1 MRIQNNAAA
10 NNALGRYSANNNALS
25 KNLEKLSSG
34 YRINRAG
41 DDAAGLAIS
50 EKMRSQIT
58 GLEKA
63 TDNANDGISL
73 VQTAEGALTEVHSM
87 LNRMTELA
95 TQSANGTYDDETDRA
110 NLQEEVDSLLSEIDR
125 ISESTN
131 YNGINLLDGSIG
143 GGKAGSADGVVYTG
157 ANIADF
163 DAAEVDGVNY
173 NGADF
178 TTASIETKDTFI
190 VDGQKL
196 EIDWSKGDA
205 KTIYDALVAKDGSAT
220 ETNDSTKDLA
230 SKLTDLF
237 NSQMEEQ
244 GLSGSVKITAEAT
257 TLNFASVSTSS
268 SSEFSYAGT
277 DLADTAATDSLGGM
291 LFGKATTAT
300 GTGVTSTAK
309 MTYSGED
316 LATGDT
322 FQMEINGT
330 TVEVALTADLDD
342 GDTLDDTA
350 STAIQTAIG
359 NAVADYN
366 TQLGLV
372 AGTKDTETGLTGLT
386 ATDFTAE
393 FSSDGQLIVKYDGD
407 VEDVKFSFSDI
418 GDKTIAASL
427 GLGSGSSKVGGGRG
441 LNLQIGDTSEK
452 FNSIAVS
459 VDSMSSSSLD
469 INNVDIST
477 QEGATN
483 AIDKI
488 KAAINS
494 VSSTR
499 GNLGAIQNRL
509 EHTINNLT
517 VTTENITEAES
528 RIRDVDMA
536 KEMTEYTQNN
546 ILSQASQA
554 MLAQA
559 NQLPQGVLQ
568 LLQ

>member
-10 NNALGRYSANNNALS
+10 NNALGRYSANNNALA

-131 YNGINLLDGSIG
+131 YNGIKLLDGSMGSGTSGVSSTITAVG
-143 GGKAGSADGVVYTG
+143 VLKNQVAATSGTKVDFSAPEGYTLTVDLAAAGTTSGASWSGKALTITLDGTANKQYTQADIDKL
-157 ANIADF
+157 IADAS
-163 DAAEVDGVNY
+163 DAPSTAGNVKVTIDSKLIVSGVAADATTHLVNGVTSAVAKNATDTGDTAVTNTSGASTYVSVTSTTAGVNI
-173 NGADF
+173 NAL
-178 TTASIETKDTFI
+178 TVTNTAGNA
-190 VDGQKL
+190 VG
-196 EIDWSKGDA
+196 
-205 KTIYDALVAKDGSAT
+205 
-220 ETNDSTKDLA
+220 
-230 SKLTDLF
+230 
-237 NSQMEEQ
+237 
-244 GLSGSVKITAEAT
+244 
-257 TLNFASVSTSS
+257 
-268 SSEFSYAGT
+268 
-277 DLADTAATDSLGGM
+277 
-291 LFGKATTAT
+291 ATTAASGAVALNLDANT
-300 GTGVTSTAK
+300 EYTASQVNQMLSEAGAGMTVAFDGALKGSAIYGGEADHAYTLAGGTG
-309 MTYSGED
+309 
-316 LATGDT
+316 LA
-322 FQMEINGT
+322 
-330 TVEVALTADLDD
+330 
-342 GDTLDDTA
+342 
-350 STAIQTAIG
+350 
-359 NAVADYN
+359 
-366 TQLGLV
+366 
-372 AGTKDTETGLTGLT
+372 AGG
-386 ATDFTAE
+386 
-393 FSSDGQLIVKYDGD
+393 
-407 VEDVKFSFSDI
+407 
-418 GDKTIAASL
+418 
-427 GLGSGSSKVGGGRG
+427 G
-441 LNLQIGDTSEK
+441 LNLQVGDTAEA
-452 FNSIAVS
+452 FNQVTVS
-459 VDSMSSSSLD
+459 VGSMSCNSLG
-469 INNVDIST
+469 IGSVDISS
-477 QEGATN
+477 QSGA
-483 AIDKI
+483 DKALSLI
-488 KAAINS
+488 KTAINT
-494 VSSTR
+494 VSGTR

-536 KEMTEYTQNN
+536 KEMTEYTQNS